1 MKYQA
6 GTAYIRI
13 SPDMRG
19 FKDKLEKQ
27 VHQKIENMTARVDL
41 DSESARAELRSL
53 QDEAENIRISPDLD
67 RKATQKV
74 QRQLDNLA
82 KKNRKLALDAEVHTL
97 KAEREIE
104 RLGKRQKINLEVGLN
119 DSVFN
124 RQFEKMRRKLAK
136 TNIFGDEAEKAS
148 RRALDRALKA
158 DDATAN
164 RLKAEQKLAKLQ
176 DRQNRAQERHEKKL
190 ADLRAR
196 SGDAVEKAEA
206 KTEKARVRRYER
218 ETKARMSQMAELE
231 KAIKRSSRSRQA
243 ERAEATFA
251 AAQRISLRNAPPRP
265 ASVGMNRRQEN
276 LRINEYSPD
285 NGSAVNRVRERVR
298 DSALSKSRIE
308 DDTSAIANAT
318 QAATA
323 YDRAQARLQQT
334 TTALTR
340 AEREL
345 DSALVTVNGHRNSGT
360 TATNAGI
367 AALERER
374 SAIAGVVEQRRRHA
388 AAQAEESHNRSRYNS
403 AAGQLE
409 DRININPLQRM
420 SQTFGNQL
428 SRGVDAFTDRLIF
441 SGRILSAVSSLGMAA
456 GAALAGLG
464 AVNLVPLVGSLGQV
478 AGVLSILPAMA
489 AGAAAAIAAIA
500 VGVSG
505 ISDAFKMGTKASDA
519 ARKASSGGAADN
531 SARQLRDAQKAAAK
545 TAESGARSIASAEKG
560 VTQAQKQS
568 RQAQEDVTRAR
579 KDARREIE
587 DMNRALKG
595 LALDEEDAAL
605 SIEEARENLADVMSD
620 PEASSTDRKRAN
632 LSYRQAVAN
641 LEDLRVAQQRQ
652 REETALANAK
662 GVDGA
667 DSVVQAQDRA
677 KDAAESVAE
686 AQTTLA
692 QTQADAADANADA
705 QERIADAMSAAAGG
719 TSAAATAAAEYE
731 EALKKLSP
739 SARAFV
745 VGMRS
750 MGDEWLSLR
759 KSVQENLFGGLA
771 GQITEVAERQLP
783 TLRAGLGDVA
793 GEINGGLRHA
803 LTYLASEKSALDL
816 STIFDNSA
824 DASGALTRGLSNL
837 LQAFIPLSAVGSDF
851 LPRMAEGF
859 EDSTREFAAFI
870 NKGQESGT
878 LLSYMTEMTMKA
890 KEISSLFFDLGSIIR
905 AVFVGSMDQG
915 DSMLK
920 SLAGWADETERYVNS
935 AEGLERIGDFFA
947 GSQAT
952 LGNFLRVLGDI
963 GSVLGHTVVPAFQ
976 TASSVLG
983 PFVRFFFD
991 SIQAIDGS
999 TGAFRGL
1006 LTVLLAYKAISL
1018 ISGLITGMGR
1028 TLALAGAAATGNT
1041 AKFTQLSA
1049 SHARAGQA
1057 AAVHT
1062 GIIGR
1067 LTASLTAMGTA
1078 ATAAGARLAAAGGAG
1093 AVAARGITGAGKAAS
1108 GFMGAIGGPAALG
1121 LMAAVYGF
1129 MQISSAADKA
1139 KNKVYELKDA
1149 QVAYSDSINDTN
1161 KALRASR
1168 GDVDSGVLE
1177 SLTRG
1182 TDAIIAGATAN
1193 KNSKKSSSE
1202 GIAEDI
1208 FATMKNPLQFL
1219 TGGGQED
1226 AKADAAYQKAASDGK
1241 ALLDLMNKMELKSDD
1256 LSLALSRNDGEW
1268 WKFRNS
1274 LLANGEAGH
1283 QLVAML
1289 DPLRQNFKD
1298 QQIAIQSL
1306 EPGYLDLA
1314 DAITVMADASATA
1327 ADKTDAFR
1335 DSLDALIPGNEER
1348 EAMAQLSETIDEITA
1363 QLTNVDASKG
1373 IGSELV
1379 DNMGGVNTSTTNG
1392 VALNNMLK
1400 DLSTEAYRN
1409 AQAGGDMTAVWA
1421 QIDEKLAEAQVA
1433 FQLTDEEAQQLRKTY
1448 QLLPSVIST
1457 QVGMSGA
1464 DAVLQDLNAL
1474 TAKFTSE
1481 DLTKP
1486 VTKRV
1491 ELKDMNSE
1499 EVLKQLGATT
1509 KVIDATKGIVEVT
1522 MDNADVLA
1530 KFQDVQ
1536 SYMAAINLMQA
1547 NSTVDLNTGT
1557 FTVNAQYAKQV
1568 LDILGGMRPSPEV
1581 NLLMEK
1587 LRANQPIALSDLQ
1600 AITDKGAYPPVV
1612 LTQMEKFN
1620 QDVDAAQTKLD
1631 GLSMGK
1637 KLSLSIET
1645 QLDQERNPQPE
1656 WNGPE
1661 LPFGVKPTPGA
1672 RPPGGYFGGRI
1683 PMFATGGRLP
1693 TTGPGTEKRDGI
1705 YATGP
1710 DGLARAMVNGG
1721 EWVINSAM
1729 SKKYDPLLGAINA
1742 DSLPGF
1748 EAGGILGGGPLP
1760 SLGDPFAALNSGLSM
1775 LGSQFQSILPGQA
1788 IPAFQQFGQQ
1798 LYATT
1803 NSLVSPAFSGIAN
1816 SLTGLQTQFPT
1827 VAGIVNPVWAG
1838 MAQGI
1843 ADAKTATIDPT
1854 FTGIQGGI
1862 STVGTAFGMGVEN
1875 IRVLWDGIKPAT
1887 ADPARFA
1894 VNDVFNNGIV
1904 GMWNSV
1910 SDLLGTARMN
1920 PYPIAFATGGVLPG
1934 YTPGRDVHMFSSPT
1948 GGQLALSGGEAIMRP
1963 EWTAA
1968 VGGPSAV
1975 EAMNAAA
1982 RSGALKRKPRTDQ
1995 YSLGRGVKNAFAA
2008 GGTIQGGAEITS
2020 DIQRTM
2026 WDAVRT
2032 AFPNVILTSGTR
2044 YADVG
2049 SGFDNHMGQR
2059 ALDLAGPMPEIAR
2072 WIYQMNQTQ
2081 PVEELIHAPLQGWQN
2096 LEGGQPFNFGAGT
2109 DADHYDHVHWAM
2121 AQMVDN
2127 VGKMISMAMGSG
2139 PASRK
2144 STGQI
2149 IEETLNPLREAVSGK
2164 IGSTNFPG
2172 MIGQLP
2178 GALFGKMNEALT
2190 AKVKDL
2196 ATKYSGPAVAG
2207 GDSVERW
2214 RPMVIEALKRN
2225 GFEPNK
2231 RNQDLMLSQIAS
2243 ESGGDPAI
2251 VQGVQDVNSGG
2262 NEAQGLLQIIPG
2274 TFAAN
2279 RDPSLPNDRT
2289 DPWANMNAALR
2300 YYRATYGDDLG
2311 TNWGRG
2317 HGYDKGGLW
2326 ESGTFGFNTSGATEA
2341 VLTNPEWLKFQEL
2354 ISALRDPSK
2363 FASFIGMDPKKA
2375 PAPTAAPD
2383 AAAQSGAALSP
2394 GLPADT
2400 SGNPALPTAPD
2411 VSAADLSSAGLAG
2424 TEQKSMFADYNGP
2437 LSQQLRQG
2445 ELIGQLGSAL
2455 AQPDAMMKL
2464 TNPSYLDRQA
2474 VEAKNRQKA
2483 LEDYKAQK
2491 SMQVATM
2498 RTEGKTAEADALE
2511 RDNAKELELSEM
2523 PGTTPGTQARLAT
2536 MSDQGSQQ
2544 EQLRKQTED
2553 SFKKYLSEN
2562 AMGIAESVFAFGAG
2576 AIGNSGIGAA
2586 AAAPS
2591 VVVNGGVHTTN
2602 WKAAQRDMDKR
2613 ARRASRANSRV
2624 GRR

>member
-1 MKYQA
+1 M
-6 GTAYIRI
+6 
-13 SPDMRG
+13 
-19 FKDKLEKQ
+19 
-27 VHQKIENMTARVDL
+27 
-41 DSESARAELRSL
+41 
-53 QDEAENIRISPDLD
+53 
-67 RKATQKV
+67 
-74 QRQLDNLA
+74 
-82 KKNRKLALDAEVHTL
+82 
-97 KAEREIE
+97 
-104 RLGKRQKINLEVGLN
+104 
-119 DSVFN
+119 
-124 RQFEKMRRKLAK
+124 
-136 TNIFGDEAEKAS
+136 
-148 RRALDRALKA
+148 
-158 DDATAN
+158 
-164 RLKAEQKLAKLQ
+164 
-176 DRQNRAQERHEKKL
+176 
-190 ADLRAR
+190 
-196 SGDAVEKAEA
+196 
-206 KTEKARVRRYER
+206 
-218 ETKARMSQMAELE
+218 
-231 KAIKRSSRSRQA
+231 
-243 ERAEATFA
+243 
-251 AAQRISLRNAPPRP
+251 
-265 ASVGMNRRQEN
+265 
-276 LRINEYSPD
+276 
-285 NGSAVNRVRERVR
+285 
-298 DSALSKSRIE
+298 
-308 DDTSAIANAT
+308 
-318 QAATA
+318 
-323 YDRAQARLQQT
+323 
-334 TTALTR
+334 
-340 AEREL
+340 
-345 DSALVTVNGHRNSGT
+345 
-360 TATNAGI
+360 
-367 AALERER
+367 
-374 SAIAGVVEQRRRHA
+374 
-388 AAQAEESHNRSRYNS
+388 
-403 AAGQLE
+403 
-409 DRININPLQRM
+409 
-420 SQTFGNQL
+420 
-428 SRGVDAFTDRLIF
+428 
-441 SGRILSAVSSLGMAA
+441 
-456 GAALAGLG
+456 
-464 AVNLVPLVGSLGQV
+464 
-478 AGVLSILPAMA
+478 
-489 AGAAAAIAAIA
+489 
-500 VGVSG
+500 
-505 ISDAFKMGTKASDA
+505 
-519 ARKASSGGAADN
+519 
-531 SARQLRDAQKAAAK
+531 
-545 TAESGARSIASAEKG
+545 
-560 VTQAQKQS
+560 
-568 RQAQEDVTRAR
+568 
-579 KDARREIE
+579 
-587 DMNRALKG
+587 
-595 LALDEEDAAL
+595 
-605 SIEEARENLADVMSD
+605 
-620 PEASSTDRKRAN
+620 
-632 LSYRQAVAN
+632 
-641 LEDLRVAQQRQ
+641 
-652 REETALANAK
+652 
-662 GVDGA
+662 
-667 DSVVQAQDRA
+667 
-677 KDAAESVAE
+677 
-686 AQTTLA
+686 
-692 QTQADAADANADA
+692 
-705 QERIADAMSAAAGG
+705 
-719 TSAAATAAAEYE
+719 
-731 EALKKLSP
+731 
-739 SARAFV
+739 
-745 VGMRS
+745 
-750 MGDEWLSLR
+750 
-759 KSVQENLFGGLA
+759 
-771 GQITEVAERQLP
+771 
-783 TLRAGLGDVA
+783 
-793 GEINGGLRHA
+793 
-803 LTYLASEKSALDL
+803 
-816 STIFDNSA
+816 
-824 DASGALTRGLSNL
+824 TRGLSNL

-851 LPRMAEGF
+851 LPRMADSF
-859 EDSTREFAAFI
+859 EDATREFASFI
-870 NKGQESGT
+870 EKGQESGE
-878 LLSYMTEMTMKA
+878 LLSYMTEMSMKA
-890 KEISSLFFDLGSIIR
+890 KEISSLFFNLGRVI
-905 AVFVGSMDQG
+905 AGVFRGGMDQG

-920 SLAGWADETERYVNS
+920 SLGEWADRTADYLNS
-935 AEGLERIGDFFA
+935 AEGLERTANFFA
-947 GSQAT
+947 SSRET
-952 LGNFLRVLGDI
+952 LGGFLQVLGDI
-963 GSVLGHTVVPAFQ
+963 GKILMHTVVPAFQ
-976 TASSVLG
+976 TASGIVG

-991 SIQAIDGS
+991 SIAAIDGA
-999 TGAFRGL
+999 TGAFRIL
-1006 LTVLLAYKAISL
+1006 LTAILAFKAVAL
-1018 ISGLITGMGR
+1018 IGSLITGVTR
-1028 TLALAGAAATGNT
+1028 TLGLMGAAATGNT
-1041 AKFTQLSA
+1041 TRFAALST

-1062 GIIGR
+1062 GLVAR
-1067 LTASLTAMGTA
+1067 LTASLAAMGAA
-1078 ATAAGARLAAAGGAG
+1078 ATASGARLAAAGGVAG
-1093 AVAARGITGAGKAAS
+1093 VAARGISGAGKAAA
-1108 GFMGAIGGPAALG
+1108 GFMTAIGGPAALG
-1121 LMAAVYGF
+1121 LMAAAFGF
-1129 MQISSAADKA
+1129 MQISSAAGKA
-1139 KNKVYELKDA
+1139 KTKTQELAEANNAYAESMRSVNKSLEE
-1149 QVAYSDSINDTN
+1149 
-1161 KALRASR
+1161 SR
-1168 GDVDSGVLE
+1168 GAVDSGVLE
-1177 SLTRG
+1177 SLTEG
-1182 TDAIIAGATAN
+1182 TDAIVAAAQAS
-1193 KNSKKSSSE
+1193 KNSKKSASE
-1202 GIAEDI
+1202 GISEDV
-1208 FATMKNPLQFL
+1208 FGMMKNPLKYL
-1219 TGGGQED
+1219 TGSGQKDD
-1226 AKADAAYQKAASDGK
+1226 ASDAAYQEAATKGADLIKLMSDMG
-1241 ALLDLMNKMELKSDD
+1241 LKSDD
-1256 LSLALSRNDGEW
+1256 LALKLSRNDKEW
-1268 WKFRNS
+1268 WTFRNS
-1274 LLANGEAGH
+1274 LMASGSAGRDLAA
-1283 QLVAML
+1283 AL
-1289 DPLRQNFKD
+1289 DPLRTNFVE
-1298 QQIAIQSL
+1298 QQRLVGQL
-1306 EPGYLDLA
+1306 EPGYLDLS
-1314 DAITVMADASATA
+1314 DAITVMADSSATA

-1335 DSLDALIPGNEER
+1335 NSLDALIPGNEER
-1348 EAMAQLSETIDEITA
+1348 EAMASLSEAIDEITT
-1363 QLTNVDASKG
+1363 QLTNVDAAKG
-1373 IGSELV
+1373 IGSALV
-1379 DNMGGVNTSTTNG
+1379 DNLGGVDTSTENG
-1392 VALNNMLK
+1392 RNLNSMLK

-1409 AQAGGDMTAVWA
+1409 AQAGNDMTEVWA
-1421 QIDEKLAEAQVA
+1421 MIDDKLAEAQVA
-1433 FQLTDEEAQQLRKTY
+1433 FQLTDAEAKKLRETY
-1448 QLLPSVIST
+1448 QLMPTAIST
-1457 QVGMSGA
+1457 AVTISGA
-1464 DAVLQDLNAL
+1464 SAGLQDMQAINQEFANLKPGE
-1474 TAKFTSE
+1474 TA
-1481 DLTKP
+1481 TKEI
-1486 VTKRV
+1486 R
-1491 ELKDMNSE
+1491 LKDFDGSKAYLESVNAEVEVINAETGQVRVTMNSNVKDE
-1499 EVLKQLGATT
+1499 LGQIIAMIQVANTLQANP
-1509 KVIDATKGIVEVT
+1509 D
-1522 MDNADVLA
+1522 
-1530 KFQDVQ
+1530 
-1536 SYMAAINLMQA
+1536 INLDDGQ
-1547 NSTVDLNTGT
+1547 
-1557 FTVNAQYAKQV
+1557 
-1568 LDILGGMRPSPEV
+1568 
-1581 NLLMEK
+1581 
-1587 LRANQPIALSDLQ
+1587 
-1600 AITDKGAYPPVV
+1600 
-1612 LTQMEKFN
+1612 FN
-1620 QDVDAAQTKLD
+1620 VDAATAANIINTLDRYRADPVIAAMIDQLRTDQAVSMDLLNQVSQNNPRPEVRLIYDQLD
-1631 GLSMGK
+1631 GDVQAANGLLGNLKIAGK
-1637 KLSLSIET
+1637 EVPVYQAPNGGSAAQPGT
-1645 QLDQERNPQPE
+1645 PQLIPRI
-1656 WNGPE
+1656 
-1661 LPFGVKPTPGA
+1661 PGA
-1672 RPPGGYFGGRI
+1672 NPPGGFFGGRI

-1693 TTGPGTEKRDGI
+1693 TTGPGTQKRDGI

-1862 STVGTAFGMGVEN
+1862 STVGTAFGMGVKN